1 MSSAE
6 KRMKEMGLVLPEAI
20 APMGNYLT
28 TLRVGDLIY
37 TSGSGPFVN
46 GKPLYQGRLGAEVT
60 VEQGYKAS
68 RVTALNLLSLLKREL
83 GDLDKIGRVVKVLGF
98 VNSAAD
104 FYDQPAVI
112 NGASDF
118 FVEVLGEKGK
128 HTRSALGTSVLP
140 FNIPVEIEMIVQ
152 VKED

>member
-1 MSSAE
+1 MSSVE
-6 KRMKEMGLVLPEAI
+6 KRMKELGLELPEAME
-20 APMGNYLT
+20 PMANYVT
-28 TLRVGDLIY
+28 TLRAGELIY

-46 GKPLYQGRLGAEVT
+46 GKPLYQGRLGAEVS

-68 RVTALNLLSLLKREL
+68 RVTALNLLSLIKREI
-83 GDLDKIGRVVKVLGF
+83 GDLDNIERVVKVLGF
-98 VNSAAD
+98 VNSTAD

-112 NGASDF
+112 NGASDL

-152 VKED
+152 VKKD